1 MQVKKTDVQY
11 IRYYYSDGSGARVA
25 EKAILPKKKKAVL
38 PKPKQQP
45 VLHIGPLTIVGLMMC
60 VVMVVLMAVGM
71 NRLEQIQQ
79 EASRL
84 ESYVDQL
91 TMENGRLHRDYEA
104 GYDLTEVEYLAEG
117 LGMIPMDQASHV
129 RIFLPAETQEQT
141 PVEHGFF
148 HSLTDLL
155 G

>member
-1 MQVKKTDVQY
+1 MQVKKSDVQY

-25 EKAILPKKKKAVL
+25 EKAILPRKKKAVL
-38 PKPKQQP
+38 PKPKKQP
-45 VLHIGPLTIVGLMMC
+45 VLHISLLTVTGLMLC

-71 NRLEQIQQ
+71 NRLDQIRQ
-79 EASRL
+79 EATRL
-84 ESYVDQL
+84 ENYVDQL

-104 GYDLTEVEYLAEG
+104 GYDLAEIEYLAEG
-117 LGMIPMDQASHV
+117 LGMIPIEQASRV
-129 RIFLPAETQEQT
+129 RIFLPAETEAQT